1 MKSQQDELEALVK
14 VEKKLLA
21 ERTELKAQLDSTKK
35 YIGSI
40 VTTADPK
47 ERQSKELKMIKEM
60 TNTIIEK
67 DIEISRLRDDL
78 RQTQSEETSLYKRYL
93 NAADEL
99 SRTKVA
105 KDSVVALLKHMTDK
119 SGFKRLADLVQEF
132 VNRLDIATDSQI
144 WYDKIV
150 DNFATLQVFIV

>member
-1 MKSQQDELEALVK
+1 VK

-47 ERQSKELKMIKEM
+47 ERESKELKMIKEM

-67 DIEISRLRDDL
+67 DMEISRLRDDL

-99 SRTKVA
+99 SRTKGA

-119 SGFKRLADLVQEF
+119 SGFKKLADLVQEF